1 MSIIKCDKINFS
13 YEKERTILE
22 DISFEIEE
30 NESVGIIGANGSGK
44 TTLFKLILG
53 LEKPKSGE
61 ITVDN
66 LKVKKENFREIR
78 KKIGFLFQDSDN
90 QLFMNSVEDEIS
102 FALNN
107 YGLEEKKINERVDN
121 VLKKLDIEHLKNRM
135 IIKLSGG
142 EKKLVSIASVL
153 AVNPEILLLD
163 EPSNTLDPRYRRI
176 VIDILNTIN
185 CTKIIAAHDLS
196 LISKT
201 CSKVLLIH
209 DGKIVKAG
217 KTNDILSNEEELIK
231 YGL

>member
-107 YGLEEKKINERVDN
+107 YGLEEKIINERVDN

-153 AVNPEILLLD
+153 AMDPEILLLD